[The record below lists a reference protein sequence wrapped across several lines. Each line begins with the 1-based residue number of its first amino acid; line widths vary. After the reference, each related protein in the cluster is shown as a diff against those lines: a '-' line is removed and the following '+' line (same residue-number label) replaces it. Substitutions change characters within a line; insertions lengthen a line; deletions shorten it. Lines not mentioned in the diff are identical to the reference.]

1 MSRELTWRQ
10 EQTIKATQVSQLEE
24 ELAKAREENAALLAR
39 AKELDDAEISRKK
52 AEAKA
57 QQLEERMD
65 EIIAEKDE
73 FIERPRNIVRILG
86 TLSRELA
93 LSGTTG
99 TGHGPAG
106 GSGTSGRCGCR
117 FRSADE

>member
-1 MSRELTWRQ
+1 MSRAISAVSRELTWQQ

-39 AKELDDAEISRKK
+39 AKELDDVEISRKK

-65 EIIAEKDE
+65 EIIAEKVSQKENELNATYDE
-73 FIERPRNIVRILG
+73 KMRNY
-86 TLSRELA
+86 E
-93 LSGTTG
+93 
-99 TGHGPAG
+99 
-106 GSGTSGRCGCR
+106 
-117 FRSADE
+117 DK